1 VAIEVSE
8 VKRIYRYNGINLPDV
23 PGMAPREVRDLYSA
37 QYPELVSAEIETGEI
52 QNGIQEITF
61 KRAVGTK
68 G

>member
-1 VAIEVSE
+1 MTIEVQEITRS
-8 VKRIYRYNGINLPDV
+8 YRYNGINLPDV
-23 PGMAPREVRDLYSA
+23 PGLSPRDIRDLYSA

-52 QNGIQEITF
+52 NNGKQEITF

>member
-1 VAIEVSE
+1 MSIEITE
-8 VKRIYRYNGINLPDV
+8 VKRVYRYNGIQLPDV
-23 PGMAPREVRDLYSA
+23 PGMSPREVRDLYSA

-52 QNGIQEITF
+52 RDGVQEITF